1 MKKSILTLL
10 LALCTSIGANAAK
23 KAAPQ
28 DSIRV
33 LFIGNSYT
41 YYNNMPAMVDSIAKS
56 QKKLLSITRIV
67 KGGEKF
73 AGHLKNPKLHEALKK
88 GGWNFVILQEQSAMP
103 SYPTSVVA
111 GTTYKAAHT
120 LDSLIHAGSPDAKVI
135 FYMTWGHKYGCQ
147 KPWKGRDY
155 PMYKTYEGMQE
166 RLITSYL
173 EMAYDND
180 ALCAPVGMA
189 WREIRKTHPELQL
202 YKPDCSHPSPLG
214 SYLIANVIYTTMFPT
229 PYQTGFAPDIAPST
243 AEIIQ
248 QVAQKTVLSNK
259 EMLNFK

>member
-1 MKKSILTLL
+1 MKKSIFTLL
-10 LALCTSIGANAAK
+10 LALCTLLGANAAK
-23 KAAPQ
+23 KNVPQ

-56 QKKLLSITRIV
+56 QKKLLSITRVV

-73 AGHLKNPKLHEALKK
+73 AGHLKNPKLHELLKK
-88 GGWNFVILQEQSAMP
+88 GGWNFVVLQEQSAMP
-103 SYPTSVVA
+103 SYPTAEVA
-111 GTTYKAAHT
+111 RTTYKAAHT
-120 LDSLIHAGSPDAKVI
+120 LDSLIVAGSPDAKVI

-147 KPWKGRDY
+147 KPWKDNY
-155 PMYKTYEGMQE
+155 PMGNNYEGMQE

-180 ALCAPVGMA
+180 ARCAPVGMA
-189 WREIRKTHPELQL
+189 WREIRRTHPELQL
-202 YKPDCSHPSPLG
+202 YKPDCSHPSALG
-214 SYLIANVIYTTMFPT
+214 SYLVANVIYTTMFPK
-229 PYQTGFAPDIAPST
+229 PYQTGFTTGIDSST

-248 QVAQKTVLSNK
+248 QIAQQTVLNNK
-259 EMLNFK
+259 ETLNIK

>member
-1 MKKSILTLL
+1 MKKSILTLILSVCTL
-10 LALCTSIGANAAK
+10 LGASAAK

-56 QKKLLSITRIV
+56 QKKALAISRIV
-67 KGGEKF
+67 KGGEKI
-73 AGHLKNPKLHEALKK
+73 AGHLKNKKLHETLKK
-88 GGWNFVILQEQSAMP
+88 GGWDFVVVQEQSSMP
-103 SYPTSVVA
+103 SYPTHEVA
-111 GTTYKAAHT
+111 RTTYKAAHT
-120 LDSLIHAGSPDAKVI
+120 LDSLILAGSPKAKVI
-135 FYMTWGHKYGCQ
+135 FYMTWGHKYGSQ
-147 KPWKGRDY
+147 KPYDGYY
-155 PMYKTYEGMQE
+155 PLNSTYEGMQE

-189 WREIRKTHPELQL
+189 WREIRREHPELQL
-202 YKPDCSHPSPLG
+202 YKPDCSHPSELG
-214 SYLIANVIYTTMFPT
+214 SYLVANVIYTTMFPK
-229 PYQTGFAPDIAPST
+229 PYQTGFAPGIDSAT

-248 QVAQKTVLSNK
+248 QTAQQTVLQNK
-259 EMLNFK
+259 AILNIKE